1 MRFLARSS
9 FDDPREDR
17 MYNRIA
23 MRLLPFLLVAYVVS
37 FLDKVNVGFAKL
49 QMATDIGLTD
59 QAFGF
64 AAGIFFIGYCIC
76 EIPSNLML
84 QKVGAKFWIARIMVV
99 WGALSVGMMFVRTDT
114 AFFVMRFLLGVAE
127 AGFYPGIVLYL
138 TYWFPTRLRSQV
150 NAIFFLGI
158 ALSGVIGGPLSG
170 LIMSSLSGA
179 AGLAGWQWLFLI
191 EGAPAVALGVV
202 TYFYL
207 SNGPRDAKWLSAQ
220 DRAVVAKQLE
230 SEHASQ
236 LAAGTGHSFGAA
248 FRDPN
253 IWLLAFANFALL
265 GSTYGVS
272 FWLPQIVR
280 NLGVKSYLDTGLI
293 ASIPFVAA
301 AIGMV
306 LIGRHS
312 DRHDERRWHAAG
324 SALMSAFGLVVAGAF
339 SASPVISLAGLSI
352 AMTGA
357 LAGLAVMWSL
367 PGVLLTGTAAAAGIA
382 LMATVGNLGGY
393 VTPFVIGWLKQHTQ
407 RLEYGLYALAAV
419 TLAGAFA
426 MLCLPKLRCAVTS
439 AARPQAG
446 VDIIDAAPNG
456 HGA

>member
-1 MRFLARSS
+1 MRFLARTT
-9 FDDPREDR
+9 FDDPDDDR
-17 MYNRIA
+17 IYNRIA
-23 MRLLPFLLVAYVVS
+23 TRLLPYLLLTYIVS

-49 QMATDIGLTD
+49 QMASDIGLSD
-59 QAFGF
+59 EAFGF
-64 AAGIFFIGYCIC
+64 AAGIFFIGYCLC

-84 QKVGAKFWIARIMVV
+84 QKLGAKFWIARIMVV
-99 WGALSVGMMFVRTDT
+99 WGVLSTCMVLVRSEHMFYVL
-114 AFFVMRFLLGVAE
+114 RFLLGVAE

-158 ALSGVIGGPLSG
+158 ALSGVVGGALSG
-170 LIMSSLSGA
+170 LIMASLSGVG
-179 AGLAGWQWLFLI
+179 GLRGWQWLFLI
-191 EGAPAVALGVV
+191 EGAPAVLLGVI

-207 SNGPRDAKWLSAQ
+207 DNGPRDAQWLPAE
-220 DRAVVAKQLE
+220 DRARVAAQLV

-236 LAAGTGHSFGAA
+236 LAAGTEHAFGAA
-248 FRDPN
+248 FKDVS
-253 IWLLAFANFALL
+253 IWLLVLANFALL

-280 NLGVKSYLDTGLI
+280 NLGVRNYLDTGLV

-312 DRHDERRWHAAG
+312 DRTKERRWHVAG
-324 SALMSAFGLVVAGAF
+324 SAFVSAAGLAF
-339 SASPVISLAGLSI
+339 AALCSASPVLSLIGLSLAMI
-352 AMTGA
+352 GA

-393 VTPFVIGWLKQHTQ
+393 VTPYVIGVLKQRTQ
-407 RLEYGLYALAAV
+407 HLEYGLYALALL
-419 TLAGAFA
+419 TLVGGLA
-426 MLCLPKLRCAVTS
+426 MLCLPKQRVRP
-439 AARPQAG
+439 AALDEALVSRTH
-446 VDIIDAAPNG
+446 I
-456 HGA
+456 